1 MPCGLEGVVGL
12 VLNPS
17 QNNSILSQGAIE
29 LVCVVKCSQTR
40 CLSCG
45 YTVFFEISRIPDVSN
60 NTVWRTFLVLGF
72 VCLMSCELVV
82 LTNTPKVGGALNAG
96 LYCSHVN
103 VEPSRKESL
112 RQWMGLLDG
121 VPVPL

>member
-1 MPCGLEGVVGL
+1 MAGL

-45 YTVFFEISRIPDVSN
+45 YTVFSEISRISDVSN
-60 NTVWRTFLVLGF
+60 NTMWRTFLVLGF
-72 VCLMSCELVV
+72 VSLMLCELVV
-82 LTNTPKVGGALNAG
+82 LTNTLRVGGALNAG
-96 LYCSHVN
+96 LYCSPVD
-103 VEPSRKESL
+103 VEPSDKESH